1 MPLKTRDSSEII
13 KALKKLLHNSKQK
26 LSNYASLKRLTH
38 VIKCN
43 SSSVKYTPQESR
55 FSAKKA
61 LSYGPQMLR
70 HNSFIVFVLCS
81 LGIISRWSS
90 DMNLKISFPDVTN
103 FGEKFNCGK
112 TWTME
117 ILSTRLWSA
126 QSSNKFVHCTFKNCL
141 HYFAIL

>member
-61 LSYGPQMLR
+61 VSYGPQMLR
-70 HNSFIVFVLCS
+70 HKSFIVFVLCS

-112 TWTME
+112 T
-117 ILSTRLWSA
+117 
-126 QSSNKFVHCTFKNCL
+126 
-141 HYFAIL
+141 